1 MKVYFYSPF
10 TINDLEK
17 SETIAGQDRFM
28 FETTNGETKS
38 IDYQTLGNLLGGG
51 NPVGSII
58 SVMGLHA
65 PDGYLILD
73 GSEYNIADYPRLSD
87 YFLNELGKKDYF
99 GGDGTNTFA
108 VPDLRGEF
116 IRGYDPDHIRDNVFS
131 RETHELGKHQDA
143 TEHVFIE
150 QHNALQIGGTT
161 QDTDSYAKKADNYI
175 MGNRHAKLNDD
186 AFESVNIAAYY
197 TSRPT
202 NVSVLFCIKY

>member
-17 SETIAGQDRFM
+17 SET
-28 FETTNGETKS
+28 
-38 IDYQTLGNLLGGG
+38 
-51 NPVGSII
+51 
-58 SVMGLHA
+58 
-65 PDGYLILD
+65 
-73 GSEYNIADYPRLSD
+73 
-87 YFLNELGKKDYF
+87 
-99 GGDGTNTFA
+99 
-108 VPDLRGEF
+108 
-116 IRGYDPDHIRDNVFS
+116 
-131 RETHELGKHQDA
+131 
-143 TEHVFIE
+143 
-150 QHNALQIGGTT
+150 IGGTT